1 MYFVKAKNAGIDKLE
16 KTLRNGSKDTVE
28 KWRRQIQSIK
38 NIDLLSSEEKVQG
51 LTEDWTK
58 GTIEI
63 VLHPLENS
71 VQKMID
77 AFMEISGLSSNE
89 IKIKSYEKGLTFIS
103 AVCDREII
111 AAIEKF
117 NPLRSLHPMGDID
130 LEPMRMVQ
138 EVEGPRPAK
147 KKMRSN
153 ITVGMFDGG
162 IIEDHVLLK
171 GYAKENDVVNTTATS
186 NSLQHGNSVCGA
198 ILHGHL
204 GGKPHQMN

>member
-1 MYFVKAKNAGIDKLE
+1 METMRTSFIVGDEGIDKLE

-77 AFMEISGLSSNE
+77 AFMEISG
-89 IKIKSYEKGLTFIS
+89 Y
-103 AVCDREII
+103 
-111 AAIEKF
+111 
-117 NPLRSLHPMGDID
+117 
-130 LEPMRMVQ
+130 
-138 EVEGPRPAK
+138 
-147 KKMRSN
+147 
-153 ITVGMFDGG
+153 
-162 IIEDHVLLK
+162 
-171 GYAKENDVVNTTATS
+171 
-186 NSLQHGNSVCGA
+186 LQM
-198 ILHGHL
+198 
-204 GGKPHQMN
+204 K